1 MKPHPN
7 IAGEICGNW
16 QGIICP
22 EPPSLR
28 DNHAKIAR
36 QAAKMAAD
44 RAQKYPAMLARG
56 TISPSQAASDIA
68 IWNLIAADWRWIA
81 TGEGEPAPMET
92 LTARREAIN
101 QSLVNI
107 AAIVA
112 RDGDF
117 TPALNFTA
125 HLIIA
130 MCWHLQ
136 PERGV
141 RDVYFHADITHQMQR
156 QSSANRQNKERIS
169 A

>member
-44 RAQKYPAMLARG
+44 RAQKYPAMLARDFG
-56 TISPSQAASDIA
+56 VI
-68 IWNLIAADWRWIA
+68 IAADWRWIA